1 MNMRKN
7 IGLRLSQARKA
18 KGLTQEQLAELA
30 SFSVSEISRIETG
43 RAETPLTTLQKL
55 CDVLQIGLDFL
66 LYDCFPDKT
75 GFTNPTIQQIMELLS
90 SASEE
95 EQKVCLEIIKQVHK
109 LSDKNTHL
117 KRMETSTVRQLGR
130 SVRLSHF
137 NRHKNSGDRSEFF
150 SSL

>member
-66 LYDCFPDKT
+66 LYDCFRIKLVLRILPFSRSWNCSHLHRKKSRR
-75 GFTNPTIQQIMELLS
+75 FALKLS
-90 SASEE
+90 SKFTS
-95 EQKVCLEIIKQVHK
+95 CRIKI
-109 LSDKNTHL
+109 
-117 KRMETSTVRQLGR
+117 
-130 SVRLSHF
+130 
-137 NRHKNSGDRSEFF
+137 
-150 SSL
+150 

>member
-18 KGLTQEQLAELA
+18 KGLTQEQLAELT

-43 RAETPLTTLQKL
+43 KTETPLTTLLKL
-55 CDVLQIGLDFL
+55 CDALQIGLDFL

-90 SASEE
+90 SVSEK
-95 EQKVCLEIIKQVHK
+95 EQQAYFEIIKQVHK
-109 LSDKNTHL
+109 LSDKNI
-117 KRMETSTVRQLGR
+117 TS
-130 SVRLSHF
+130 
-137 NRHKNSGDRSEFF
+137 
-150 SSL
+150 

>member
-1 MNMRKN
+1 MKD
-7 IGLRLSQARKA
+7 GLLGDTIRRARMDNKM
-18 KGLTQEQLAELA
+18 TQEQLAELA

-55 CDVLQIGLDFL
+55 CDALQIGLDFL

-109 LSDKNTHL
+109 LSDKNI
-117 KRMETSTVRQLGR
+117 TS
-130 SVRLSHF
+130 
-137 NRHKNSGDRSEFF
+137 
-150 SSL
+150 

>member
-7 IGLRLSQARKA
+7 IGLRLSQARKV

-55 CDVLQIGLDFL
+55 CDALQIGLDFL

-75 GFTNPTIQQIMELLS
+75 GFTNHH
-90 SASEE
+90 SADHGTALI
-95 EQKVCLEIIKQVHK
+95 CI
-109 LSDKNTHL
+109 
-117 KRMETSTVRQLGR
+117 GR
-130 SVRLSHF
+130 RAEGLP
-137 NRHKNSGDRSEFF
+137 
-150 SSL
+150 

>member
-55 CDVLQIGLDFL
+55 CDVLQIGLGFL

-95 EQKVCLEIIKQVHK
+95 EQKACLEIIKQVHK
-109 LSDKNTHL
+109 LSDKNI
-117 KRMETSTVRQLGR
+117 TS
-130 SVRLSHF
+130 
-137 NRHKNSGDRSEFF
+137 
-150 SSL
+150 

>member
-66 LYDCFPDKT
+66 LYDCFP
-75 GFTNPTIQQIMELLS
+75 NPTIQQIMELLS

-95 EQKVCLEIIKQVHK
+95 EQRVCLEIIKQVHK
-109 LSDKNTHL
+109 LSDKNI
-117 KRMETSTVRQLGR
+117 TS
-130 SVRLSHF
+130 
-137 NRHKNSGDRSEFF
+137 
-150 SSL
+150 

>member
-30 SFSVSEISRIETG
+30 SFSVSEINRIETG

-55 CDVLQIGLDFL
+55 CDVLQIVLDFL

-109 LSDKNTHL
+109 LSDKNI
-117 KRMETSTVRQLGR
+117 TS
-130 SVRLSHF
+130 
-137 NRHKNSGDRSEFF
+137 
-150 SSL
+150 

>member
-30 SFSVSEISRIETG
+30 SFSVSEIS

-109 LSDKNTHL
+109 LSDKNI
-117 KRMETSTVRQLGR
+117 TS
-130 SVRLSHF
+130 
-137 NRHKNSGDRSEFF
+137 
-150 SSL
+150 

>member
-66 LYDCFPDKT
+66 LYDCFPNKT
-75 GFTNPTIQQIMELLS
+75 GFTNPTIQQIMYCSHLHRKKSRRFALKLS
-90 SASEE
+90 SKFTS
-95 EQKVCLEIIKQVHK
+95 CRIKI
-109 LSDKNTHL
+109 
-117 KRMETSTVRQLGR
+117 
-130 SVRLSHF
+130 
-137 NRHKNSGDRSEFF
+137 
-150 SSL
+150 